1 MTKGNTISSIV
12 AILLMVSS
20 GVGTAYA
27 GSASDLHSSIRQFS
41 ELRLLW
47 ETENYLVRVDDM
59 GNMSFRY
66 AVWPAGSSQS
76 DEPDLVLY
84 GGTVER
90 DGSGGNHYYE
100 FTNNEYSYKCYV
112 VRIGTGEE
120 PPGYLIVYRNGSEI
134 LRADV
139 VNMTFSYWNEN

>member
-1 MTKGNTISSIV
+1 MAKGSMITSIV
-12 AILLMVSS
+12 TLLFVVSA
-20 GVGTAYA
+20 GVGTAHA
-27 GSASDLHSSIRQFS
+27 GSTANLHSSIRQFS

-84 GGTVER
+84 GGTVVR

-139 VNMTFSYWNEN
+139 VNETFSY